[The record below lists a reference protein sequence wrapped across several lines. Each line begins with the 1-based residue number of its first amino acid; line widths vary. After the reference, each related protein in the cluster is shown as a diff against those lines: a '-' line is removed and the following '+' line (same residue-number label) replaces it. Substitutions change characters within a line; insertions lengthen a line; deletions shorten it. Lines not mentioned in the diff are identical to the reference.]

1 MPCPQKHDLTIC
13 NYYRISVFD
22 AVWHTSY
29 IVRKG
34 GESLIRLREDGG
46 QKEKML
52 PKNRF
57 AAPTVR
63 CLFMLSMILLI
74 VPTPILEDKNPP
86 RLLVTQTANPQP
98 GITKSVKKTHSPVR
112 QKAMSCTRFRK
123 VELSSH
129 PIIVDAAN
137 RCRVDP
143 ALVKAIIMA
152 ESGYNP
158 RAVSSKGAKGLMQL
172 MPATAQWLGVEDVF
186 DPEHNINGG
195 VEYFGMLLNQFDGD
209 VRLALAA
216 YNAGSRKVRHYRGIP
231 PFKATRLYIKKVFEY
246 YEFYGDQAGEEVGPV

>member
-1 MPCPQKHDLTIC
+1 
-13 NYYRISVFD
+13 
-22 AVWHTSY
+22 
-29 IVRKG
+29 
-34 GESLIRLREDGG
+34 
-46 QKEKML
+46 
-52 PKNRF
+52 
-57 AAPTVR
+57 
-63 CLFMLSMILLI
+63 MILLI
-74 VPTPILEDKNPP
+74 VPTPIREDKKAP
-86 RLLVTQTANPQP
+86 RILVTQTANPQP
-98 GITKSVKKTHSPVR
+98 RIAKSIKNTLGPVK
-112 QKAMSCTRFRK
+112 QKAMSSRRFRK

-129 PIIVDAAN
+129 SIIIDAAI

-158 RAVSSKGAKGLMQL
+158 RAVSNKGAKGLMQL
-172 MPATAQWLGVEDVF
+172 MPLTAEWLGVEDVF

-231 PFKATRLYIKKVFEY
+231 PFKATKLYIKKVFEY
-246 YEFYGDQAGEEVGPV
+246 YEFYRDQAGEEVGPA